1 MSFLELSSYAGLA
14 ATAVLT
20 LNILLGMLLGTAYR
34 KHSYWKRLPA
44 GIKKINVYNLHNW
57 TAYVALSLVLLH
69 PILLLFDPATKF
81 NFIDIIFPVN
91 APNQKLFVA
100 FGTLS
105 MYAVFTV
112 IVTTQKAVKRKMNY
126 RTWKNVHFISYGTAL
141 LFLVHG
147 IVMDPLLKDRPVD
160 VFDAEKILSE
170 VCLLLLIAATFF
182 RVQYQVNIKKGT
194 K

>member
-1 MSFLELSSYAGLA
+1 
-14 ATAVLT
+14 
-20 LNILLGMLLGTAYR
+20 
-34 KHSYWKRLPA
+34 
-44 GIKKINVYNLHNW
+44 
-57 TAYVALSLVLLH
+57 
-69 PILLLFDPATKF
+69 
-81 NFIDIIFPVN
+81 
-91 APNQKLFVA
+91 
-100 FGTLS
+100 
-105 MYAVFTV
+105 
-112 IVTTQKAVKRKMNY
+112 MNY
-126 RTWKNVHFISYGTAL
+126 RTWKNVHFISYSTAL